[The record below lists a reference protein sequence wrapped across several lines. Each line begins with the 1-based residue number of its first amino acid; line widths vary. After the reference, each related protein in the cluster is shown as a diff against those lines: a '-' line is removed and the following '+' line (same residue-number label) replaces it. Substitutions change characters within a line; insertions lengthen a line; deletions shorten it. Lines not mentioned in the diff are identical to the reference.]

1 MTEEIQD
8 IFDEIRNIMQPD
20 MDCTARYHA
29 LDALLL
35 RALKDRTRHSPVD
48 FTHTAARLYWLCKQT
63 GHPSHPLEVFRA
75 RAGRIQK
82 GLFLPDGEDEA
93 YDLKA
98 VCEGLAAFYQTHV
111 PEDVQKRLPRHWR
124 PAPAPAEKVPQAKRI
139 RITVHRWDEHF
150 IYGKDHTHPTE
161 QLLKVE
167 YADETDRT
175 FADLKE
181 QLYEGAQLNLLS
193 VKAIK
198 AEGAYPYVLKPEMLV
213 LDPDF
218 LIDITALCACI
229 RPYGYSAYTH
239 LLNKFAPPARSA
251 AIQLGNAAN
260 QFLDDC
266 VNENRDLERA
276 KTSEN
281 EVFRL
286 GSAERERFIQ
296 NRDLEREDRAC
307 PESAGRERFIQNAD
321 GTAEAELYLRSM
333 QNSFRISP
341 LAWSTLPDIDRD
353 FFNRC
358 EMQFHHIRQTVRN
371 SFSAAGIDIR
381 KTEVELE
388 PSFLCEALGLQGRM
402 DLLTRNADK
411 LVELKS
417 GKADEYPYRSPKD
430 EHRLQ
435 MALYKEILYYN
446 LDRRH
451 EQVQSY
457 LFYSRY
463 PGLYAVDVPRSHI
476 RRAMALRNAILHIEH
491 RLRRGESRALID
503 ELTEERL
510 NVNGRGDRLYT
521 RYLRP
526 RMMEILTP
534 LHGMRGAE
542 ADYFHRFLTFTA
554 REQFRA
560 KVGDDRA
567 DSPGG
572 FSETWCCDTLTKQQ
586 NGNILTGLK
595 LHPVPDEEGAIV
607 RLDLKLP
614 EYGEDFLPNFRQGDM
629 VMLYERNHEGDN
641 VTNKQFFRC
650 TIEEIH
656 PEHMLLKLSYKQR
669 NAGVFHPDSLYAIEP
684 GYMDA
689 TFNQAYSGLF
699 SLLTA
704 PRERKE
710 LLLGIRPPATDPSV
724 RLHRHYLN
732 EEIDRIVLKAKQA
745 RDYFLL
751 VGPPGTGKT
760 SVALKSMVE
769 EFLSDSPQKT
779 LLLMAYTNRAVDEI
793 CHTLSAINPAPE
805 YIRIGQELNC
815 APDFRP
821 RLMKHVIGDA
831 TSRKEIYEKL
841 APVRVFAGT
850 ISSLCSQT
858 ELFSLKVIDVA
869 IIDEASQVLEPQL
882 LPLLCATTAVNR
894 GDYNLNRL
902 AIGKFILIGDHKQLP
917 AVVSQPREM
926 SRVTEDSL
934 QAIGLTDCRNS
945 LFERLHRLS
954 SLQGTKNIVEML
966 HRQGRMH
973 PSICEFVNRNY
984 YNGGLDAVP
993 LPHQQEPLAFGT
1005 RPDDDRWTAFVA
1017 GTRMAFISVQADEAE
1032 YYTKIESKQEQTKLA
1047 QGLPN
1052 VGDSSKSNKR
1062 EAETVARL
1070 IHTLCQ
1076 LYSRSGIPFSPCK
1089 QIGIIVPFRAQIAMI
1104 RKALAERHIPDTA
1117 DITIDTV
1124 ERYQGSQRDII
1135 IFSTTV
1141 SRPYQL
1147 SILSEP
1153 VMTDGRE
1160 IDRKLNVALTR
1171 ARKQFFMTGNETLL
1185 RNCTAYRKF
1194 LDFLS
1199 KEQILRL

>member
-266 VNENRDLERA
+266 VNENRDLEREE
-276 KTSEN
+276 TSEN

-296 NRDLEREDRAC
+296 NRDLKRADRAC
-307 PESAGRERFIQNAD
+307 PESAGRERFTQNAD

-629 VMLYERNHEGDN
+629 VMLYERNHE
-641 VTNKQFFRC
+641 
-650 TIEEIH
+650 
-656 PEHMLLKLSYKQR
+656 
-669 NAGVFHPDSLYAIEP
+669 
-684 GYMDA
+684 
-689 TFNQAYSGLF
+689 
-699 SLLTA
+699 
-704 PRERKE
+704 
-710 LLLGIRPPATDPSV
+710 
-724 RLHRHYLN
+724 
-732 EEIDRIVLKAKQA
+732 
-745 RDYFLL
+745 
-751 VGPPGTGKT
+751 
-760 SVALKSMVE
+760 
-769 EFLSDSPQKT
+769 
-779 LLLMAYTNRAVDEI
+779 
-793 CHTLSAINPAPE
+793 
-805 YIRIGQELNC
+805 
-815 APDFRP
+815 
-821 RLMKHVIGDA
+821 
-831 TSRKEIYEKL
+831 
-841 APVRVFAGT
+841 
-850 ISSLCSQT
+850 QT
-858 ELFSLKVIDVA
+858 V
-869 IIDEASQVLEPQL
+869 
-882 LPLLCATTAVNR
+882 LPLYHR
-894 GDYNLNRL
+894 GN
-902 AIGKFILIGDHKQLP
+902 
-917 AVVSQPREM
+917 
-926 SRVTEDSL
+926 
-934 QAIGLTDCRNS
+934 
-945 LFERLHRLS
+945 
-954 SLQGTKNIVEML
+954 
-966 HRQGRMH
+966 
-973 PSICEFVNRNY
+973 PS
-984 YNGGLDAVP
+984 
-993 LPHQQEPLAFGT
+993 
-1005 RPDDDRWTAFVA
+1005 
-1017 GTRMAFISVQADEAE
+1017 
-1032 YYTKIESKQEQTKLA
+1032 
-1047 QGLPN
+1047 
-1052 VGDSSKSNKR
+1052 
-1062 EAETVARL
+1062 
-1070 IHTLCQ
+1070 
-1076 LYSRSGIPFSPCK
+1076 
-1089 QIGIIVPFRAQIAMI
+1089 
-1104 RKALAERHIPDTA
+1104 
-1117 DITIDTV
+1117 
-1124 ERYQGSQRDII
+1124 
-1135 IFSTTV
+1135 
-1141 SRPYQL
+1141 
-1147 SILSEP
+1147 
-1153 VMTDGRE
+1153 
-1160 IDRKLNVALTR
+1160 
-1171 ARKQFFMTGNETLL
+1171 
-1185 RNCTAYRKF
+1185 
-1194 LDFLS
+1194 
-1199 KEQILRL
+1199 

>member
-20 MDCTARYHA
+20 MDHTARYHA
-29 LDALLL
+29 LDTLLL

-48 FTHTAARLYWLCKQT
+48 FTHTAARLHWLCKQT

-82 GLFLPDGEDEA
+82 GLFLPNGEDEA

-124 PAPAPAEKVPQAKRI
+124 PAPAPAEKVLQAKRI

-175 FADLKE
+175 FADLNG

-229 RPYGYSAYTH
+229 KPYGYSAYTH

-266 VNENRDLERA
+266 VNE
-276 KTSEN
+276 
-281 EVFRL
+281 
-286 GSAERERFIQ
+286 
-296 NRDLEREDRAC
+296 
-307 PESAGRERFIQNAD
+307 RFIQNAD
-321 GTAEAELYLRSM
+321 GTTEAELYLRSM
-333 QNSFRISP
+333 QNSFRFSP

-381 KTEVELE
+381 QTEVELE

-417 GKADEYPYRSPKD
+417 GKADEYPYHSPKE
-430 EHRLQ
+430 EHSLQ

-446 LDRRH
+446 LDRRR

-491 RLRRGESRALID
+491 RLRRGESRTLIE

-510 NVNGRGDRLYT
+510 NVDGRADRLYS

-526 RMMEILTP
+526 RMMEILAP
-534 LHGMRGAE
+534 LHGMRGVE

-572 FSETWCCDTLTKQQ
+572 FAETWCCDTQTKQQ

-595 LHPVPDEEGAIV
+595 LHPVPDEEGAVV
-607 RLDLKLP
+607 RLDLQLP

-629 VMLYERNHEGDN
+629 VMLYERNHERDN

-656 PEHMLLKLSYKQR
+656 PERMLLKLSYKQR
-669 NAGVFHPDSLYAIEP
+669 NAEVFRPDSLYAVEP

-769 EFLSDSPQKT
+769 EFLSDHPQKT

-821 RLMKHVIGDA
+821 RLMKHVIGNA
-831 TSRKEIYEKL
+831 TSRKEIYERL
-841 APVRVFAGT
+841 APVRVFAST

-882 LPLLCATTAVNR
+882 LPLLCATTPVNR

-945 LFERLHRLS
+945 LFERLHRLN
-954 SLQGTKNIVEML
+954 SLQGTEGIVEML

-993 LPHQQEPLAFGT
+993 LPHQQEPLAFGI
-1005 RPDDDRWTAFVA
+1005 RPADDRWTAFVA

-1032 YYTKIESKQEQTKLA
+1032 YYI
-1047 QGLPN
+1047 
-1052 VGDSSKSNKR
+1052 KSNKR
-1062 EAETVARL
+1062 EAETVAHL
-1070 IHTLCQ
+1070 VHTLCQ
-1076 LYSRSGIPFSPCK
+1076 LHSRSGIPFSPCR

-1147 SILSEP
+1147 PILSEP

-1160 IDRKLNVALTR
+1160 LDRKLNVALTR

-1185 RNCTAYRKF
+1185 RKCTAYREF

-1199 KEQILRL
+1199 KGQILRL

>member
-20 MDCTARYHA
+20 MDHTARYHA
-29 LDALLL
+29 LDTLLL

-48 FTHTAARLYWLCKQT
+48 FTHTAARLHWLCKQT

-82 GLFLPDGEDEA
+82 GLFLPNGEDET

-124 PAPAPAEKVPQAKRI
+124 PAPAPAEKVLQAKRI

-175 FADLKE
+175 FADLNG

-229 RPYGYSAYTH
+229 KPYGYSAYTH

-266 VNENRDLERA
+266 VNE
-276 KTSEN
+276 
-281 EVFRL
+281 
-286 GSAERERFIQ
+286 
-296 NRDLEREDRAC
+296 
-307 PESAGRERFIQNAD
+307 RFIQNAD
-321 GTAEAELYLRSM
+321 GTTEAELYLRSM
-333 QNSFRISP
+333 QNSFRFSP

-381 KTEVELE
+381 QTEVELE

-417 GKADEYPYRSPKD
+417 GKADEYPYHSPKE
-430 EHRLQ
+430 EHSLQ

-446 LDRRH
+446 LDRRR

-491 RLRRGESRALID
+491 RLRRGESRTLIE

-510 NVNGRGDRLYT
+510 NVDGRADRLYS

-526 RMMEILTP
+526 RMMEILAP
-534 LHGMRGAE
+534 LHGMRGVE

-572 FSETWCCDTLTKQQ
+572 FAETWCCDTQTKQQ

-595 LHPVPDEEGAIV
+595 LHPVPDEEGAVV
-607 RLDLKLP
+607 RLDLQLP

-629 VMLYERNHEGDN
+629 VMLYERNHERDN

-656 PEHMLLKLSYKQR
+656 PERMLLKLSYKQR
-669 NAGVFHPDSLYAIEP
+669 NAEVFRPDSLYAVEP

-769 EFLSDSPQKT
+769 EFLSDHPQKT

-841 APVRVFAGT
+841 APVRVFAST

-882 LPLLCATTAVNR
+882 LPLLCATTPVNR

-945 LFERLHRLS
+945 LFERLHRLN
-954 SLQGTKNIVEML
+954 SLQGTEGIVEML

-973 PSICEFVNRNY
+973 PSICEYVNRNY

-993 LPHQQEPLAFGT
+993 LPHQQEPLAFGI

-1032 YYTKIESKQEQTKLA
+1032 YYI
-1047 QGLPN
+1047 
-1052 VGDSSKSNKR
+1052 KSNKR
-1062 EAETVARL
+1062 EAETVAHL
-1070 IHTLCQ
+1070 VHTLCQ
-1076 LYSRSGIPFSPCK
+1076 LHSRSGISFSPCK

-1117 DITIDTV
+1117 GITIDTV

-1147 SILSEP
+1147 PILSEP

-1160 IDRKLNVALTR
+1160 LDRKLNVALTR

-1185 RNCTAYRKF
+1185 RKCTAYREF

-1199 KEQILRL
+1199 KGQILRL

>member
-35 RALKDRTRHSPVD
+35 RALKDRTRHSTVD
-48 FTHTAARLYWLCKQT
+48 FTHTAARLHWLCKQT

-82 GLFLPDGEDEA
+82 GLFLPNGEDEA

-124 PAPAPAEKVPQAKRI
+124 PAPAPAEKVLQAKRI

-175 FADLKE
+175 FADLNG

-229 RPYGYSAYTH
+229 KPYGYSAYTH

-266 VNENRDLERA
+266 VNE
-276 KTSEN
+276 
-281 EVFRL
+281 
-286 GSAERERFIQ
+286 
-296 NRDLEREDRAC
+296 
-307 PESAGRERFIQNAD
+307 RFIQNAD
-321 GTAEAELYLRSM
+321 GTTEAELYLRSM
-333 QNSFRISP
+333 QNSFRFSP

-381 KTEVELE
+381 QTEVELE

-476 RRAMALRNAILHIEH
+476 RRVMALRNAILHIEH
-491 RLRRGESRALID
+491 RLRKGESRALVG

-510 NVNGRGDRLYT
+510 NVDGRGDRLYT

-526 RMMEILTP
+526 RMMEILAP
-534 LHGMRGAE
+534 LHGMRGVE

-572 FSETWCCDTLTKQQ
+572 FAETWCCDTQTKQQ

-595 LHPVPDEEGAIV
+595 LHPVPDEEGAVV
-607 RLDLKLP
+607 RLDLQLP

-656 PEHMLLKLSYKQR
+656 PERMLLKLSYKQR
-669 NAGVFHPDSLYAIEP
+669 NAGVFRPDSLYAVEP

-882 LPLLCATTAVNR
+882 LPLLCATTTVNR

-934 QAIGLTDCRNS
+934 QTIGLTDCRNS
-945 LFERLHRLS
+945 LFDRLHRLS

-1017 GTRMAFISVQADEAE
+1017 GTRMAFISVQADKAE
-1032 YYTKIESKQEQTKLA
+1032 YCTKIESKRKQTELA
-1047 QGLPN
+1047 QSLPS
-1052 VGDSSKSNKR
+1052 VSDSSKSNKR

-1070 IHTLCQ
+1070 VHTLCQ
-1076 LYSRSGIPFSPCK
+1076 LHSRSGIPFSPCK

-1104 RKALAERHIPDTA
+1104 RKALAERYIPDTA

-1141 SRPYQL
+1141 SRLYQL

-1185 RNCTAYRKF
+1185 RNCTAYREF

>member
-20 MDCTARYHA
+20 MDHTARYHA
-29 LDALLL
+29 LDTLLL

-48 FTHTAARLYWLCKQT
+48 FTHTAARLHWLCKQT

-82 GLFLPDGEDEA
+82 GLFLPNGEDEA

-124 PAPAPAEKVPQAKRI
+124 PAPAPAEKVLQAKRI

-175 FADLKE
+175 FADLNG

-229 RPYGYSAYTH
+229 KPYGYSAYTH

-266 VNENRDLERA
+266 VNE
-276 KTSEN
+276 
-281 EVFRL
+281 
-286 GSAERERFIQ
+286 
-296 NRDLEREDRAC
+296 
-307 PESAGRERFIQNAD
+307 RFIQNAD
-321 GTAEAELYLRSM
+321 GTTEAELYLRSM
-333 QNSFRISP
+333 QNSFRFSP

-381 KTEVELE
+381 QTEVELE

-417 GKADEYPYRSPKD
+417 GKADEYPYHSPKE
-430 EHRLQ
+430 EHSLQ

-446 LDRRH
+446 LDRRR

-491 RLRRGESRALID
+491 RLRRGESRTLIE

-510 NVNGRGDRLYT
+510 NVDGRADRLYS

-526 RMMEILTP
+526 RMMEILAP
-534 LHGMRGAE
+534 LHGMRGVE

-572 FSETWCCDTLTKQQ
+572 FAETWCCDTQTKQQ

-595 LHPVPDEEGAIV
+595 LHPVPDEEGAVV
-607 RLDLKLP
+607 RLDLQLP

-629 VMLYERNHEGDN
+629 VMLYERNHERDN

-656 PEHMLLKLSYKQR
+656 PERMLLKLSYKQR
-669 NAGVFHPDSLYAIEP
+669 NAEVFRPDSLYAVEP

-769 EFLSDSPQKT
+769 EFLSDHPQKT

-841 APVRVFAGT
+841 APVRVFAST

-882 LPLLCATTAVNR
+882 LPLLCATTPVNR

-945 LFERLHRLS
+945 LFERLHRLN
-954 SLQGTKNIVEML
+954 SLQGTEGIVEML

-993 LPHQQEPLAFGT
+993 LPHQQEPLAFGI

-1032 YYTKIESKQEQTKLA
+1032 YYI
-1047 QGLPN
+1047 
-1052 VGDSSKSNKR
+1052 KSNKR
-1062 EAETVARL
+1062 EAETVAHL
-1070 IHTLCQ
+1070 VHTLCQ
-1076 LYSRSGIPFSPCK
+1076 LHSRSGIPFSPCK

-1104 RKALAERHIPDTA
+1104 RKALAERHIPDTTG
-1117 DITIDTV
+1117 ITIDTV

-1147 SILSEP
+1147 PILSEP

-1160 IDRKLNVALTR
+1160 LDRKLNVALTR

-1185 RNCTAYRKF
+1185 RKCTAYREF

-1199 KEQILRL
+1199 KGQILRL

>member
-29 LDALLL
+29 LDVLLL

-48 FTHTAARLYWLCKQT
+48 FTHTAARLHWLCKQT

-193 VKAIK
+193 VKTIK

-229 RPYGYSAYTH
+229 KPYGYSAYTH
-239 LLNKFAPPARSA
+239 LLNKFAPQARSA

-266 VNENRDLERA
+266 VNENRDLER
-276 KTSEN
+276 
-281 EVFRL
+281 
-286 GSAERERFIQ
+286 
-296 NRDLEREDRAC
+296 EDRAC

-321 GTAEAELYLRSM
+321 GTMEAELYLRSM
-333 QNSFRISP
+333 QNSFRLSP

-381 KTEVELE
+381 QTEVELE

-435 MALYKEILYYN
+435 MALYKEILYHN

-463 PGLYAVDVPRSHI
+463 PGLYAVDVPRCHI
-476 RRAMALRNAILHIEH
+476 RRVMALRNAILHIEH
-491 RLRRGESRALID
+491 RLRKGESRALIG

-510 NVNGRGDRLYT
+510 NVDGRGDRLYT

-534 LHGMRGAE
+534 LHGMKGAE

-586 NGNILTGLK
+586 NGNILTELK

-882 LPLLCATTAVNR
+882 LPLLCATTTVNR

-1017 GTRMAFISVQADEAE
+1017 GTRMAFISVQAYKAE
-1032 YYTKIESKQEQTKLA
+1032 HYTKFESKQEQTELA
-1047 QGLPN
+1047 QG
-1052 VGDSSKSNKR
+1052 VSSVSDSSKSNKR
-1062 EAETVARL
+1062 EAETVAHL
-1070 IHTLCQ
+1070 VHTLCQ
-1076 LYSRSGIPFSPCK
+1076 LHSRSGIPFSPCK

-1153 VMTDGRE
+1153 IMTDGRE

-1171 ARKQFFMTGNETLL
+1171 AHKQFFMTGNETLL
-1185 RNCTAYRKF
+1185 RNCTAYREF

>member
-266 VNENRDLERA
+266 VNENRDLEREE
-276 KTSEN
+276 TSEN

-296 NRDLEREDRAC
+296 NRDLKRADRAC
-307 PESAGRERFIQNAD
+307 PESAGRERFTQNAD

-614 EYGEDFLPNFRQGDM
+614 
-629 VMLYERNHEGDN
+629 
-641 VTNKQFFRC
+641 
-650 TIEEIH
+650 
-656 PEHMLLKLSYKQR
+656 
-669 NAGVFHPDSLYAIEP
+669 GV
-684 GYMDA
+684 
-689 TFNQAYSGLF
+689 
-699 SLLTA
+699 
-704 PRERKE
+704 
-710 LLLGIRPPATDPSV
+710 LG
-724 RLHRHYLN
+724 
-732 EEIDRIVLKAKQA
+732 
-745 RDYFLL
+745 
-751 VGPPGTGKT
+751 G
-760 SVALKSMVE
+760 
-769 EFLSDSPQKT
+769 
-779 LLLMAYTNRAVDEI
+779 
-793 CHTLSAINPAPE
+793 
-805 YIRIGQELNC
+805 
-815 APDFRP
+815 
-821 RLMKHVIGDA
+821 
-831 TSRKEIYEKL
+831 
-841 APVRVFAGT
+841 
-850 ISSLCSQT
+850 
-858 ELFSLKVIDVA
+858 
-869 IIDEASQVLEPQL
+869 
-882 LPLLCATTAVNR
+882 
-894 GDYNLNRL
+894 
-902 AIGKFILIGDHKQLP
+902 
-917 AVVSQPREM
+917 
-926 SRVTEDSL
+926 
-934 QAIGLTDCRNS
+934 
-945 LFERLHRLS
+945 
-954 SLQGTKNIVEML
+954 
-966 HRQGRMH
+966 
-973 PSICEFVNRNY
+973 
-984 YNGGLDAVP
+984 
-993 LPHQQEPLAFGT
+993 
-1005 RPDDDRWTAFVA
+1005 
-1017 GTRMAFISVQADEAE
+1017 
-1032 YYTKIESKQEQTKLA
+1032 
-1047 QGLPN
+1047 
-1052 VGDSSKSNKR
+1052 
-1062 EAETVARL
+1062 
-1070 IHTLCQ
+1070 
-1076 LYSRSGIPFSPCK
+1076 
-1089 QIGIIVPFRAQIAMI
+1089 
-1104 RKALAERHIPDTA
+1104 
-1117 DITIDTV
+1117 
-1124 ERYQGSQRDII
+1124 
-1135 IFSTTV
+1135 
-1141 SRPYQL
+1141 
-1147 SILSEP
+1147 
-1153 VMTDGRE
+1153 
-1160 IDRKLNVALTR
+1160 
-1171 ARKQFFMTGNETLL
+1171 
-1185 RNCTAYRKF
+1185 
-1194 LDFLS
+1194 
-1199 KEQILRL
+1199 

>member
-20 MDCTARYHA
+20 MDHTARYHA
-29 LDALLL
+29 LDTLLL

-48 FTHTAARLYWLCKQT
+48 FTHTAARLHWLCKQT

-82 GLFLPDGEDEA
+82 GLFLPNGEDEA

-124 PAPAPAEKVPQAKRI
+124 PAPAPAEKVLQAKRI

-175 FADLKE
+175 FADLNG

-229 RPYGYSAYTH
+229 KPYGYSAYTH

-266 VNENRDLERA
+266 VNE
-276 KTSEN
+276 
-281 EVFRL
+281 
-286 GSAERERFIQ
+286 
-296 NRDLEREDRAC
+296 
-307 PESAGRERFIQNAD
+307 RFIQNAD
-321 GTAEAELYLRSM
+321 GTTEAELYLRSM
-333 QNSFRISP
+333 QNSFRFSP

-381 KTEVELE
+381 QTEVELE

-417 GKADEYPYRSPKD
+417 GKADEYPYHSPKE
-430 EHRLQ
+430 EHSLQ

-446 LDRRH
+446 LDRRR

-491 RLRRGESRALID
+491 RLRRGESRTLIE

-510 NVNGRGDRLYT
+510 NVDGRADRLYS

-526 RMMEILTP
+526 RMMEILAP
-534 LHGMRGAE
+534 LHGMRGME

-572 FSETWCCDTLTKQQ
+572 FAETWCCDTQTKQQ

-595 LHPVPDEEGAIV
+595 LHPVPDEEGAVV
-607 RLDLKLP
+607 RLDLQLP

-656 PEHMLLKLSYKQR
+656 PERMLLKLSYKQR
-669 NAGVFHPDSLYAIEP
+669 NAEVFRPDSLYAVEP

-760 SVALKSMVE
+760 SVALKSIVE
-769 EFLSDSPQKT
+769 EFLSDHPQKT

-841 APVRVFAGT
+841 APVRVFAST

-882 LPLLCATTAVNR
+882 LPLLCATTPVNR

-926 SRVTEDSL
+926 SQVTEDSL

-945 LFERLHRLS
+945 LFERLHRLN
-954 SLQGTKNIVEML
+954 SLQGTEGIVEML

-993 LPHQQEPLAFGT
+993 LPHQQEPLAFGI

-1032 YYTKIESKQEQTKLA
+1032 YYI
-1047 QGLPN
+1047 
-1052 VGDSSKSNKR
+1052 KSNKR
-1062 EAETVARL
+1062 EAETVAHL
-1070 IHTLCQ
+1070 VHTLCQ
-1076 LYSRSGIPFSPCK
+1076 LHSRSGIPFSPCR

-1147 SILSEP
+1147 PILSEP

-1160 IDRKLNVALTR
+1160 LDRKLNVALTR

-1185 RNCTAYRKF
+1185 RKCTAYREF

-1199 KEQILRL
+1199 KGQILRL

>member
-35 RALKDRTRHSPVD
+35 RALKDRTRHSTVD
-48 FTHTAARLYWLCKQT
+48 FTHTAARLHWLCKQT

-82 GLFLPDGEDEA
+82 GLFLPNGKDEA

-124 PAPAPAEKVPQAKRI
+124 PAPAPAEKVLQAKRI

-175 FADLKE
+175 FADLNG

-229 RPYGYSAYTH
+229 KPYGYSAYTH

-266 VNENRDLERA
+266 VNE
-276 KTSEN
+276 
-281 EVFRL
+281 
-286 GSAERERFIQ
+286 
-296 NRDLEREDRAC
+296 
-307 PESAGRERFIQNAD
+307 RFIQNAD
-321 GTAEAELYLRSM
+321 GTTEAELYLRSM
-333 QNSFRISP
+333 QNSFRFSP

-381 KTEVELE
+381 QTEVELE

-417 GKADEYPYRSPKD
+417 GKADEYPYHSPKE
-430 EHRLQ
+430 EHSLQ

-446 LDRRH
+446 LDRRR

-491 RLRRGESRALID
+491 RLRRGESRTLIE

-510 NVNGRGDRLYT
+510 NVDGRADRLYS

-526 RMMEILTP
+526 RMMEILAP
-534 LHGMRGAE
+534 LHGMRGVE

-572 FSETWCCDTLTKQQ
+572 FAETWCCDTQTKQQ

-595 LHPVPDEEGAIV
+595 LHPVPDEEGAVV
-607 RLDLKLP
+607 RLDLQLP

-656 PEHMLLKLSYKQR
+656 PERMLLKLSYKQR
-669 NAGVFHPDSLYAIEP
+669 NAGVFRPDSLYAVEP

-769 EFLSDSPQKT
+769 EFLSDHPQKT

-793 CHTLSAINPAPE
+793 CHTLSAISPAPE

-882 LPLLCATTAVNR
+882 LPLLCATTPVNR

-954 SLQGTKNIVEML
+954 SLQGTEGIVEML

-973 PSICEFVNRNY
+973 PSICDFVNRNY

-1032 YYTKIESKQEQTKLA
+1032 YYI
-1047 QGLPN
+1047 
-1052 VGDSSKSNKR
+1052 KSNKR
-1062 EAETVARL
+1062 EAETVAHL
-1070 IHTLCQ
+1070 VHTLCQ
-1076 LYSRSGIPFSPCK
+1076 LHSRSGIPFSPCK

-1104 RKALAERHIPDTA
+1104 RKALAERHIPNTA

-1147 SILSEP
+1147 PILSEP

-1160 IDRKLNVALTR
+1160 LDRKLNVALTR

-1185 RNCTAYRKF
+1185 RKCTAYREF

-1199 KEQILRL
+1199 KGQILRL

>member
-266 VNENRDLERA
+266 VNENRDLEREE
-276 KTSEN
+276 TSEN

-296 NRDLEREDRAC
+296 NRDLKRADRAC
-307 PESAGRERFIQNAD
+307 PESAGRERFTQNAD

-614 EYGEDFLPNFRQGDM
+614 EYGEDFLPAGRHGNALRTEPRRG
-629 VMLYERNHEGDN
+629 
-641 VTNKQFFRC
+641 
-650 TIEEIH
+650 
-656 PEHMLLKLSYKQR
+656 QR
-669 NAGVFHPDSLYAIEP
+669 
-684 GYMDA
+684 
-689 TFNQAYSGLF
+689 
-699 SLLTA
+699 
-704 PRERKE
+704 
-710 LLLGIRPPATDPSV
+710 
-724 RLHRHYLN
+724 
-732 EEIDRIVLKAKQA
+732 
-745 RDYFLL
+745 
-751 VGPPGTGKT
+751 
-760 SVALKSMVE
+760 
-769 EFLSDSPQKT
+769 
-779 LLLMAYTNRAVDEI
+779 DE
-793 CHTLSAINPAPE
+793 
-805 YIRIGQELNC
+805 
-815 APDFRP
+815 
-821 RLMKHVIGDA
+821 
-831 TSRKEIYEKL
+831 
-841 APVRVFAGT
+841 
-850 ISSLCSQT
+850 QT
-858 ELFSLKVIDVA
+858 V
-869 IIDEASQVLEPQL
+869 
-882 LPLLCATTAVNR
+882 LPLYHR
-894 GDYNLNRL
+894 GN
-902 AIGKFILIGDHKQLP
+902 
-917 AVVSQPREM
+917 
-926 SRVTEDSL
+926 
-934 QAIGLTDCRNS
+934 
-945 LFERLHRLS
+945 
-954 SLQGTKNIVEML
+954 
-966 HRQGRMH
+966 
-973 PSICEFVNRNY
+973 PS
-984 YNGGLDAVP
+984 
-993 LPHQQEPLAFGT
+993 
-1005 RPDDDRWTAFVA
+1005 
-1017 GTRMAFISVQADEAE
+1017 
-1032 YYTKIESKQEQTKLA
+1032 
-1047 QGLPN
+1047 
-1052 VGDSSKSNKR
+1052 
-1062 EAETVARL
+1062 
-1070 IHTLCQ
+1070 
-1076 LYSRSGIPFSPCK
+1076 
-1089 QIGIIVPFRAQIAMI
+1089 
-1104 RKALAERHIPDTA
+1104 
-1117 DITIDTV
+1117 
-1124 ERYQGSQRDII
+1124 
-1135 IFSTTV
+1135 
-1141 SRPYQL
+1141 
-1147 SILSEP
+1147 
-1153 VMTDGRE
+1153 
-1160 IDRKLNVALTR
+1160 
-1171 ARKQFFMTGNETLL
+1171 
-1185 RNCTAYRKF
+1185 
-1194 LDFLS
+1194 
-1199 KEQILRL
+1199 

>member
-266 VNENRDLERA
+266 VNENRDLEREE
-276 KTSEN
+276 TSEN

-296 NRDLEREDRAC
+296 NRDLKRADRAC
-307 PESAGRERFIQNAD
+307 PESAGRERFTQNAD

-1047 QGLPN
+1047 ERGRFIQKQQAGSRDCGTSDTYPLP
-1052 VGDSSKSNKR
+1052 
-1062 EAETVARL
+1062 TVQPL
-1070 IHTLCQ
+1070 GHTLQ
-1076 LYSRSGIPFSPCK
+1076 SL
-1089 QIGIIVPFRAQIAMI
+1089 
-1104 RKALAERHIPDTA
+1104 
-1117 DITIDTV
+1117 
-1124 ERYQGSQRDII
+1124 
-1135 IFSTTV
+1135 
-1141 SRPYQL
+1141 
-1147 SILSEP
+1147 
-1153 VMTDGRE
+1153 
-1160 IDRKLNVALTR
+1160 
-1171 ARKQFFMTGNETLL
+1171 
-1185 RNCTAYRKF
+1185 
-1194 LDFLS
+1194 
-1199 KEQILRL
+1199 

>member
-1 MTEEIQD
+1 M
-8 IFDEIRNIMQPD
+8 
-20 MDCTARYHA
+20 
-29 LDALLL
+29 
-35 RALKDRTRHSPVD
+35 D

-266 VNENRDLERA
+266 VNENRDLEREE
-276 KTSEN
+276 TSEN

-296 NRDLEREDRAC
+296 NRDLKRADRAC
-307 PESAGRERFIQNAD
+307 PESAGRERFTQNAD

-724 RLHRHYLN
+724 RLS
-732 EEIDRIVLKAKQA
+732 
-745 RDYFLL
+745 
-751 VGPPGTGKT
+751 P
-760 SVALKSMVE
+760 AL
-769 EFLSDSPQKT
+769 
-779 LLLMAYTNRAVDEI
+779 
-793 CHTLSAINPAPE
+793 PE
-805 YIRIGQELNC
+805 
-815 APDFRP
+815 
-821 RLMKHVIGDA
+821 
-831 TSRKEIYEKL
+831 
-841 APVRVFAGT
+841 
-850 ISSLCSQT
+850 
-858 ELFSLKVIDVA
+858 
-869 IIDEASQVLEPQL
+869 
-882 LPLLCATTAVNR
+882 
-894 GDYNLNRL
+894 
-902 AIGKFILIGDHKQLP
+902 
-917 AVVSQPREM
+917 
-926 SRVTEDSL
+926 
-934 QAIGLTDCRNS
+934 
-945 LFERLHRLS
+945 
-954 SLQGTKNIVEML
+954 
-966 HRQGRMH
+966 
-973 PSICEFVNRNY
+973 
-984 YNGGLDAVP
+984 
-993 LPHQQEPLAFGT
+993 
-1005 RPDDDRWTAFVA
+1005 
-1017 GTRMAFISVQADEAE
+1017 
-1032 YYTKIESKQEQTKLA
+1032 
-1047 QGLPN
+1047 
-1052 VGDSSKSNKR
+1052 
-1062 EAETVARL
+1062 
-1070 IHTLCQ
+1070 
-1076 LYSRSGIPFSPCK
+1076 
-1089 QIGIIVPFRAQIAMI
+1089 
-1104 RKALAERHIPDTA
+1104 
-1117 DITIDTV
+1117 
-1124 ERYQGSQRDII
+1124 
-1135 IFSTTV
+1135 
-1141 SRPYQL
+1141 
-1147 SILSEP
+1147 
-1153 VMTDGRE
+1153 
-1160 IDRKLNVALTR
+1160 
-1171 ARKQFFMTGNETLL
+1171 
-1185 RNCTAYRKF
+1185 
-1194 LDFLS
+1194 
-1199 KEQILRL
+1199 

>member
-20 MDCTARYHA
+20 MDHTARYHA
-29 LDALLL
+29 LDTLLL

-48 FTHTAARLYWLCKQT
+48 FTHTAARLHWLCKQT

-82 GLFLPDGEDEA
+82 GLFLPNGEDEA

-124 PAPAPAEKVPQAKRI
+124 PAPAPAEKVLQAKRI

-175 FADLKE
+175 FADLNG

-229 RPYGYSAYTH
+229 KPYGYSAYTH

-266 VNENRDLERA
+266 VNE
-276 KTSEN
+276 
-281 EVFRL
+281 
-286 GSAERERFIQ
+286 
-296 NRDLEREDRAC
+296 
-307 PESAGRERFIQNAD
+307 RFIQNAD
-321 GTAEAELYLRSM
+321 GTTEAELYLRSM
-333 QNSFRISP
+333 QNSFRFSP

-381 KTEVELE
+381 QTEVELE

-417 GKADEYPYRSPKD
+417 GKADEYPYHSPKE
-430 EHRLQ
+430 EHSLQ

-446 LDRRH
+446 LDRRR

-476 RRAMALRNAILHIEH
+476 RRTMALRNAILHIEH
-491 RLRRGESRALID
+491 RLRRGESRTLIE

-510 NVNGRGDRLYT
+510 NVDGRADRLYS

-526 RMMEILTP
+526 RMMEILAP
-534 LHGMRGAE
+534 LHGMRGVE

-572 FSETWCCDTLTKQQ
+572 FAETWCCDTQTKQQ

-595 LHPVPDEEGAIV
+595 LHPVPDEEGAVV
-607 RLDLKLP
+607 RLDLQLP

-629 VMLYERNHEGDN
+629 VMLYERNHERDN

-656 PEHMLLKLSYKQR
+656 PERMLLKLSYKQR
-669 NAGVFHPDSLYAIEP
+669 NAEVFRPDSLYAVEP

-769 EFLSDSPQKT
+769 EFLSDHPQKT

-841 APVRVFAGT
+841 APVRVFAST

-882 LPLLCATTAVNR
+882 LPLLCATTPVNR

-945 LFERLHRLS
+945 LFERLHRLN
-954 SLQGTKNIVEML
+954 SLQGTEGIVEML

-993 LPHQQEPLAFGT
+993 LPHQQEPLAFGI

-1032 YYTKIESKQEQTKLA
+1032 YYI
-1047 QGLPN
+1047 
-1052 VGDSSKSNKR
+1052 KSNKR
-1062 EAETVARL
+1062 EAETVAHL
-1070 IHTLCQ
+1070 VHTLCQ
-1076 LYSRSGIPFSPCK
+1076 LHSRSGIPFSPCK

-1117 DITIDTV
+1117 GITIDTV

-1147 SILSEP
+1147 PILSEP

-1160 IDRKLNVALTR
+1160 LDRKLNVALTR

-1185 RNCTAYRKF
+1185 RKCTAYREF

-1199 KEQILRL
+1199 KGQILRL

>member
-1 MTEEIQD
+1 
-8 IFDEIRNIMQPD
+8 
-20 MDCTARYHA
+20 
-29 LDALLL
+29 
-35 RALKDRTRHSPVD
+35 
-48 FTHTAARLYWLCKQT
+48 
-63 GHPSHPLEVFRA
+63 
-75 RAGRIQK
+75 
-82 GLFLPDGEDEA
+82 
-93 YDLKA
+93 
-98 VCEGLAAFYQTHV
+98 
-111 PEDVQKRLPRHWR
+111 
-124 PAPAPAEKVPQAKRI
+124 
-139 RITVHRWDEHF
+139 
-150 IYGKDHTHPTE
+150 
-161 QLLKVE
+161 
-167 YADETDRT
+167 
-175 FADLKE
+175 
-181 QLYEGAQLNLLS
+181 
-193 VKAIK
+193 
-198 AEGAYPYVLKPEMLV
+198 
-213 LDPDF
+213 
-218 LIDITALCACI
+218 
-229 RPYGYSAYTH
+229 
-239 LLNKFAPPARSA
+239 
-251 AIQLGNAAN
+251 
-260 QFLDDC
+260 
-266 VNENRDLERA
+266 
-276 KTSEN
+276 
-281 EVFRL
+281 
-286 GSAERERFIQ
+286 
-296 NRDLEREDRAC
+296 
-307 PESAGRERFIQNAD
+307 
-321 GTAEAELYLRSM
+321 
-333 QNSFRISP
+333 
-341 LAWSTLPDIDRD
+341 
-353 FFNRC
+353 
-358 EMQFHHIRQTVRN
+358 
-371 SFSAAGIDIR
+371 
-381 KTEVELE
+381 
-388 PSFLCEALGLQGRM
+388 
-402 DLLTRNADK
+402 
-411 LVELKS
+411 
-417 GKADEYPYRSPKD
+417 
-430 EHRLQ
+430 
-435 MALYKEILYYN
+435 MALYKEILYYEPGPAGMN
-446 LDRRH
+446 
-451 EQVQSY
+451 QVQSY

-476 RRAMALRNAILHIEH
+476 RRVMALRNAILHIEH
-491 RLRRGESRALID
+491 RLRRGESRALIG

-510 NVNGRGDRLYT
+510 NVDGRGDRLYT

-656 PEHMLLKLSYKQR
+656 PERMLLKLSYKQR
-669 NAGVFHPDSLYAIEP
+669 NAGVFRPDSLYAVEP

-793 CHTLSAINPAPE
+793 CHMLSAINPAPE

-815 APDFRP
+815 APDFQP

-917 AVVSQPREM
+917 AVVSQPRET
-926 SRVTEDSL
+926 VT
-934 QAIGLTDCRNS
+934 G
-945 LFERLHRLS
+945 
-954 SLQGTKNIVEML
+954 
-966 HRQGRMH
+966 
-973 PSICEFVNRNY
+973 
-984 YNGGLDAVP
+984 
-993 LPHQQEPLAFGT
+993 
-1005 RPDDDRWTAFVA
+1005 DR
-1017 GTRMAFISVQADEAE
+1017 G
-1032 YYTKIESKQEQTKLA
+1032 
-1047 QGLPN
+1047 
-1052 VGDSSKSNKR
+1052 
-1062 EAETVARL
+1062 
-1070 IHTLCQ
+1070 
-1076 LYSRSGIPFSPCK
+1076 
-1089 QIGIIVPFRAQIAMI
+1089 
-1104 RKALAERHIPDTA
+1104 
-1117 DITIDTV
+1117 
-1124 ERYQGSQRDII
+1124 
-1135 IFSTTV
+1135 
-1141 SRPYQL
+1141 
-1147 SILSEP
+1147 
-1153 VMTDGRE
+1153 
-1160 IDRKLNVALTR
+1160 
-1171 ARKQFFMTGNETLL
+1171 
-1185 RNCTAYRKF
+1185 
-1194 LDFLS
+1194 
-1199 KEQILRL
+1199 